1 MDERPDQY
9 LPSRQGRDATV
20 AAERSVQLA
29 DRQVHW
35 IAILLYQRWIPAST
49 SNEGGRFSMPVFP
62 NGRTNFSVIIEK
74 DGLRSQEWL
83 LRLTGEPID
92 RILQ

>member
-1 MDERPDQY
+1 MDERPDQH
-9 LPSRQGRDATV
+9 LPPRQGRDATV
-20 AAERSVQLA
+20 AAERLVQLA
-29 DRQVHW
+29 DRQFHA
-35 IAILLYQRWIPAST
+35 IAILLYQRRIPAST
-49 SNEGGRFSMPVFP
+49 SNEGGRFSIPMLP
-62 NGRTNFSVIIEK
+62 NGWTNFTVSIEK